1 VLKPSLLQKLS
12 FFNTFC
18 IFIDDQYHSKRP
30 LSKGRCT
37 LTLNFV
43 LIGLP
48 SQLMYGKR
56 SRTAMSAYLANSAQ
70 QNVATVTGSQ
80 LDHGA
85 L

>member
-1 VLKPSLLQKLS
+1 M
-12 FFNTFC
+12 
-18 IFIDDQYHSKRP
+18 
-30 LSKGRCT
+30 GRCT
-37 LTLNFV
+37 LSLNFA